1 MTSVDTL
8 DLPKAKITQLKNKG
22 LETTE
27 DLLEMMPLHYY
38 DFTKPTPIS
47 QLRDGQTQSI
57 YVQVIFITV
66 NNKYMKILVED
77 EFGESFDLMFFNQ
90 FYLADKM
97 EKGSWYTIGGRVTR
111 TPAFFSMTNPSLIL
125 KGKASLIQTKYP
137 KVKGMSED
145 YLRKAIRMAE
155 ITTYLG
161 EDLDKDIRQKF
172 DLVDR
177 KKLIRNIHNPKT
189 IEDVK
194 EAKKRLLFEDLFQ
207 FNLRLMADRKKGVTE
222 AIAPMGAFEQTK
234 VLLQKLPFQLTEG
247 QSAALRTISQRMKNG
262 KRVNSLVQGDVG
274 SGKTMVALFALL
286 IAAESGFQSAIMAP
300 TNVLAKQHYEEMKG
314 YLEPLGFKVVFLSGT
329 EKVKLKR
336 EAYAAIKSGEANV
349 IVGTHAVLS
358 EAVKYH
364 SLGLIVVDEEHR
376 FGVKQRETFA
386 EKGEQGVH
394 FISMTATPIPRTLA
408 SALYGEDVLSLT
420 IKTLPKGRKPI
431 VTEWMEDD
439 HKSYL
444 LMEKEIRKGHQAYI
458 VCPFIEDNEDLEDVE
473 SVESAYEKARKYF
486 EPKGISVGMINGKM
500 KPDKISDEI
509 EKFSKKDY
517 DILVSTTIIEVGV
530 NVPNATVMLVKSADR
545 FGLAQLHQL
554 RGRVGRSTHQS
565 FCVLSSANESD
576 MAKAKLQAMV
586 DTSDGFQI
594 AAKDMELRGTG
605 DITGI
610 AQSGANKYIE
620 LMLQYPNLNQ
630 AIRNAVKEIIEEPK
644 RLHYY
649 RHYIAERE
657 KE

>member
-90 FYLADKM
+90 LYLADKM

-329 EKVKLKR
+329 EKVKVKR